1 MKYKKILI
9 TGGAGFIGS
18 ALSLRLIAK
27 GYQINVL
34 DNLSEQVHGKNFE
47 QSHLYN
53 AIKDKVNF
61 IHGTVTS
68 KPDWIKALQG
78 CDAVIQ
84 HCCWIY

>member
-53 AIKDKVNF
+53 AIKDKVNSVSYT
-61 IHGTVTS
+61 HLTLPTTPYV
-68 KPDWIKALQG
+68 
-78 CDAVIQ
+78 
-84 HCCWIY
+84 

>member
-34 DNLSEQVHGKNFE
+34 DNLSEQVHGKTLSNLICTM
-47 QSHLYN
+47 Q
-53 AIKDKVNF
+53 
-61 IHGTVTS
+61 
-68 KPDWIKALQG
+68 
-78 CDAVIQ
+78 
-84 HCCWIY
+84 